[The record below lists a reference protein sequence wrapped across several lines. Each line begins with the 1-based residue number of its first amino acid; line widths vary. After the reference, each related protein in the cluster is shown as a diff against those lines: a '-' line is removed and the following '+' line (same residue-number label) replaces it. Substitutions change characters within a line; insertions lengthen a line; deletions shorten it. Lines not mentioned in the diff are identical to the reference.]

1 MYTEVHLI
9 SDKSDNTGS
18 CFKYA
23 KYLTKE
29 NDFFF
34 SSTEDK
40 ISLEDAYKMI
50 DEHSKGQ
57 LGADEAKWYAPVYS
71 LSENESKALVKK
83 LFDKDLDNYDD
94 LTDEEKIIFKEELVK
109 YARSFQDIMAENF
122 NKKEIGISSGKDLM
136 YIGVVECSRTYKG
149 YDIEV
154 INGIRKQ
161 GEKKKGFN
169 AHIQL
174 IQSRKANNEKKSK
187 ISPMSKAKSVKSN
200 FGGKGGFDRNIFKE
214 KIEKK
219 IDELLQYKREV
230 KESFLYQ
237 KNKKLGDKL
246 DSPYSMGKKKRMGVL
261 TKEILQKIDANHN
274 DPSIKK
280 EYISKKEINFLLE
293 KVSLFEY
300 FLSLEK
306 KGILKY
312 KYKKNDEYIFEEV
325 SMGNK
330 SEIVVSGNKWNDP
343 GQYIGGNIIRAIQM
357 YENKTWIEAVKELR
371 VISNK
376 NTDSTKIGYLK
387 SVQVSKF
394 GDIKRRYLYDYF
406 LKEGISEKVIVE
418 NIKEITYKNPKTGK
432 DVVTTGIRN
441 INGGF
446 HVKNKYVETDIGNDS
461 ISKIDGNKNIV
472 IFSNMME
479 YLKYL
484 ELHNIT
490 KLKETVV
497 ILHKISNKTQLL
509 DFLDNEKYHSI
520 YTAIDNTSLHE
531 DLLKYDKNLKLINLN
546 KIEDAFQIEKLK
558 EMIKKI
564 KI

>member
-1 MYTEVHLI
+1 
-9 SDKSDNTGS
+9 
-18 CFKYA
+18 
-23 KYLTKE
+23 
-29 NDFFF
+29 
-34 SSTEDK
+34 
-40 ISLEDAYKMI
+40 
-50 DEHSKGQ
+50 
-57 LGADEAKWYAPVYS
+57 
-71 LSENESKALVKK
+71 
-83 LFDKDLDNYDD
+83 
-94 LTDEEKIIFKEELVK
+94 
-109 YARSFQDIMAENF
+109 
-122 NKKEIGISSGKDLM
+122 
-136 YIGVVECSRTYKG
+136 
-149 YDIEV
+149 
-154 INGIRKQ
+154 
-161 GEKKKGFN
+161 
-169 AHIQL
+169 
-174 IQSRKANNEKKSK
+174 
-187 ISPMSKAKSVKSN
+187 MSKAKSVKSN
-200 FGGKGGFDRNIFKE
+200 FGGRGGFDRNIFKE

>member
-300 FLSLEK
+300 FLYLEK

-432 DVVTTGIRN
+432 DVVTTGMRN

>member
-446 HVKNKYVETDIGNDS
+446 HVKNKFVETDIGNDS

-531 DLLKYDKNLKLINLN
+531 DLLKYDKNLKLINRN
-546 KIEDAFQIEKLK
+546 EIEDAFQIEKLK

>member
-214 KIEKK
+214 KI
-219 IDELLQYKREV
+219 
-230 KESFLYQ
+230 
-237 KNKKLGDKL
+237 
-246 DSPYSMGKKKRMGVL
+246 
-261 TKEILQKIDANHN
+261 
-274 DPSIKK
+274 
-280 EYISKKEINFLLE
+280 
-293 KVSLFEY
+293 
-300 FLSLEK
+300 
-306 KGILKY
+306 
-312 KYKKNDEYIFEEV
+312 
-325 SMGNK
+325 
-330 SEIVVSGNKWNDP
+330 
-343 GQYIGGNIIRAIQM
+343 
-357 YENKTWIEAVKELR
+357 
-371 VISNK
+371 
-376 NTDSTKIGYLK
+376 
-387 SVQVSKF
+387 
-394 GDIKRRYLYDYF
+394 
-406 LKEGISEKVIVE
+406 
-418 NIKEITYKNPKTGK
+418 
-432 DVVTTGIRN
+432 
-441 INGGF
+441 
-446 HVKNKYVETDIGNDS
+446 
-461 ISKIDGNKNIV
+461 
-472 IFSNMME
+472 
-479 YLKYL
+479 
-484 ELHNIT
+484 
-490 KLKETVV
+490 
-497 ILHKISNKTQLL
+497 
-509 DFLDNEKYHSI
+509 
-520 YTAIDNTSLHE
+520 
-531 DLLKYDKNLKLINLN
+531 
-546 KIEDAFQIEKLK
+546 
-558 EMIKKI
+558 
-564 KI
+564 

>member
-174 IQSRKANNEKKSK
+174 IQSRKANNEKKVRLVLCQK
-187 ISPMSKAKSVKSN
+187 RNLLSPTLEVE
-200 FGGKGGFDRNIFKE
+200 GGL
-214 KIEKK
+214 IE
-219 IDELLQYKREV
+219 I
-230 KESFLYQ
+230 
-237 KNKKLGDKL
+237 
-246 DSPYSMGKKKRMGVL
+246 
-261 TKEILQKIDANHN
+261 
-274 DPSIKK
+274 
-280 EYISKKEINFLLE
+280 
-293 KVSLFEY
+293 
-300 FLSLEK
+300 
-306 KGILKY
+306 
-312 KYKKNDEYIFEEV
+312 
-325 SMGNK
+325 
-330 SEIVVSGNKWNDP
+330 
-343 GQYIGGNIIRAIQM
+343 
-357 YENKTWIEAVKELR
+357 
-371 VISNK
+371 
-376 NTDSTKIGYLK
+376 
-387 SVQVSKF
+387 
-394 GDIKRRYLYDYF
+394 F
-406 LKEGISEKVIVE
+406 LKRK
-418 NIKEITYKNPKTGK
+418 
-432 DVVTTGIRN
+432 
-441 INGGF
+441 
-446 HVKNKYVETDIGNDS
+446 
-461 ISKIDGNKNIV
+461 
-472 IFSNMME
+472 
-479 YLKYL
+479 
-484 ELHNIT
+484 
-490 KLKETVV
+490 
-497 ILHKISNKTQLL
+497 
-509 DFLDNEKYHSI
+509 
-520 YTAIDNTSLHE
+520 
-531 DLLKYDKNLKLINLN
+531 
-546 KIEDAFQIEKLK
+546 
-558 EMIKKI
+558 
-564 KI
+564 

>member
-1 MYTEVHLI
+1 
-9 SDKSDNTGS
+9 
-18 CFKYA
+18 
-23 KYLTKE
+23 
-29 NDFFF
+29 
-34 SSTEDK
+34 
-40 ISLEDAYKMI
+40 MI

-237 KNKKLGDKL
+237 KNKKLGDIL
-246 DSPYSMGKKKRMGVL
+246 DSPYSMGKK
-261 TKEILQKIDANHN
+261 
-274 DPSIKK
+274 IKDGSS
-280 EYISKKEINFLLE
+280 Y
-293 KVSLFEY
+293 
-300 FLSLEK
+300 
-306 KGILKY
+306 KG
-312 KYKKNDEYIFEEV
+312 N
-325 SMGNK
+325 
-330 SEIVVSGNKWNDP
+330 
-343 GQYIGGNIIRAIQM
+343 
-357 YENKTWIEAVKELR
+357 
-371 VISNK
+371 
-376 NTDSTKIGYLK
+376 ST
-387 SVQVSKF
+387 
-394 GDIKRRYLYDYF
+394 
-406 LKEGISEKVIVE
+406 
-418 NIKEITYKNPKTGK
+418 
-432 DVVTTGIRN
+432 
-441 INGGF
+441 
-446 HVKNKYVETDIGNDS
+446 
-461 ISKIDGNKNIV
+461 
-472 IFSNMME
+472 
-479 YLKYL
+479 
-484 ELHNIT
+484 
-490 KLKETVV
+490 
-497 ILHKISNKTQLL
+497 
-509 DFLDNEKYHSI
+509 
-520 YTAIDNTSLHE
+520 E
-531 DLLKYDKNLKLINLN
+531 DRC
-546 KIEDAFQIEKLK
+546 
-558 EMIKKI
+558 
-564 KI
+564 

>member
-376 NTDSTKIGYLK
+376 NIDSTKIGYLK

-406 LKEGISEKVIVE
+406 LKEGISEKVIAE

-461 ISKIDGNKNIV
+461 ISKIDGNKNVV
-472 IFSNMME
+472 IFGNMME

-484 ELHNIT
+484 ELHDIT

-509 DFLDNEKYHSI
+509 DLLDNEKYYSI

-531 DLLKYDKNLKLINLN
+531 DLLKYDKNLKLINRN

>member
-200 FGGKGGFDRNIFKE
+200 FGGRGGFDRNIFKE

>member
-280 EYISKKEINFLLE
+280 EYISKKEINFLSE

-387 SVQVSKF
+387 SVEVSKF

-509 DFLDNEKYHSI
+509 DLLDNEKYHSI
-520 YTAIDNTSLHE
+520 YTSIDNTSLHE
-531 DLLKYDKNLKLINLN
+531 DLLKYDKNLKLINRN
-546 KIEDAFQIEKLK
+546 KIEDAFQVEKLK

>member
-1 MYTEVHLI
+1 MYTEVHLV

-71 LSENESKALVKK
+71 LSEKESKALVKK

-274 DPSIKK
+274 DSSIKK
-280 EYISKKEINFLLE
+280 EYISKKEINFLSE

-325 SMGNK
+325 GIGNK

-376 NTDSTKIGYLK
+376 NIDSTKIGYLK

-406 LKEGISEKVIVE
+406 LKEGISEKVIAE

-461 ISKIDGNKNIV
+461 ISKIDGNKNVV
-472 IFSNMME
+472 IFGNMME

-484 ELHNIT
+484 ELHDIT

-509 DFLDNEKYHSI
+509 DLLDNEKYYSI

-531 DLLKYDKNLKLINLN
+531 DLLKYDKNLKLINRN

>member
-446 HVKNKYVETDIGNDS
+446 HVKNKFVETDIGNDS

-472 IFSNMME
+472 IFSNIME

-531 DLLKYDKNLKLINLN
+531 DLLKYDKNLKLINRN
-546 KIEDAFQIEKLK
+546 EIEDAFQIEKLK

>member
-509 DFLDNEKYHSI
+509 DFLNNEKYHSI

>member
-200 FGGKGGFDRNIFKE
+200 FGGKGGVDRNIFKE

-509 DFLDNEKYHSI
+509 DFLNNEKYHSI

-531 DLLKYDKNLKLINLN
+531 DLLKYDKNLKLKMLS
-546 KIEDAFQIEKLK
+546 K
-558 EMIKKI
+558 
-564 KI
+564 

>member
-472 IFSNMME
+472 IFGNMME